1 MKKDRERNIG
11 AGRPFKLDL
20 ENRFFNAFGVLC
32 CMIPYSKIQ
41 LSNVSNHHMKW
52 SVYKQSLVRG
62 KIILEFDAIN
72 N

>member
-1 MKKDRERNIG
+1 
-11 AGRPFKLDL
+11 
-20 ENRFFNAFGVLC
+20 
-32 CMIPYSKIQ
+32 MIPYSKIQ